1 MQHRFIFERL
11 SFSTNTQE
19 IGPIRQVSTFTL
31 GLFQDFFQD
40 KNEYNSIY
48 RFVSDLDRLVGEY
61 KSISADLELWSK
73 DLDLNSPEKINQ
85 IEQKVSKL
93 SSLLEEKA
101 TEKDMLASEG
111 AKLESKSVKDAAQ
124 KITEKLQVLQK
135 AALKTEQQC
144 KDLQVKLTVLTFP
157 LNFSMSH

>member
-1 MQHRFIFERL
+1 MFIFEGLR
-11 SFSTNTQE
+11 FSPNTQE
-19 IGPIRQVSTFTL
+19 IRPIRQISTFSL
-31 GLFQDFFQD
+31 GQDQNFFQD

-111 AKLESKSVKDAAQ
+111 AKLESKCVKDAAQ

>member
-1 MQHRFIFERL
+1 M
-11 SFSTNTQE
+11 
-19 IGPIRQVSTFTL
+19 
-31 GLFQDFFQD
+31 
-40 KNEYNSIY
+40 
-48 RFVSDLDRLVGEY
+48 DRLVGEY
-61 KSISADLELWSK
+61 KSISADLEGWSK

-144 KDLQVKLTVLTFP
+144 KDLQVFSNLLTFNP
-157 LNFSMSH
+157 FPIFAGTENFRVIQSSPWS

>member
-1 MQHRFIFERL
+1 MNFLWYKARK
-11 SFSTNTQE
+11 NK
-19 IGPIRQVSTFTL
+19 
-31 GLFQDFFQD
+31 D
-40 KNEYNSIY
+40 KHEHNSIY

-61 KSISADLELWSK
+61 KSISADLEGWSK
-73 DLDLNSPEKINQ
+73 DLDLNSPEKINE
-85 IEQKVSKL
+85 IESKVSKL

-101 TEKDMLASEG
+101 TEKDMLAAEG

-144 KDLQVKLTVLTFP
+144 KDLQVIFLKLCLA
-157 LNFSMSH
+157 S

>member
-1 MQHRFIFERL
+1 M
-11 SFSTNTQE
+11 
-19 IGPIRQVSTFTL
+19 
-31 GLFQDFFQD
+31 
-40 KNEYNSIY
+40 
-48 RFVSDLDRLVGEY
+48 VGEY
-61 KSISADLELWSK
+61 KSISADLEGWSR

-85 IEQKVSKL
+85 IEKKVSKL

-111 AKLESKSVKDAAQ
+111 TKIEQKSVKDAAQ

-144 KDLQVKLTVLTFP
+144 KDLQVKF
-157 LNFSMSH
+157 

>member
-1 MQHRFIFERL
+1 M
-11 SFSTNTQE
+11 
-19 IGPIRQVSTFTL
+19 
-31 GLFQDFFQD
+31 
-40 KNEYNSIY
+40 
-48 RFVSDLDRLVGEY
+48 DRLVGEY
-61 KSISADLELWSK
+61 KSISADLEGWSK

-144 KDLQVKLTVLTFP
+144 KDLQVLSKFIFFNPFP
-157 LNFSMSH
+157 LEIFCCHGQSQPVRSERFRTGIKTSMWKEYVCGWMTLSTHVISLSPQA